1 MNGPSCLWPQT
12 RSGSRPAFIS
22 FWDGRGDPSPHQV
35 VGRPQQGLPNGSN
48 LHSYFPQR
56 LSSRPSGEGLWAS
69 PRTSP
74 FTGTERALGPA
85 SIPAS
90 SPTKLCLF
98 NFTSTLRARKLC
110 QSSSPTGHWGSTRG
124 PFLLSPK
131 PVPHCLT

>member
-22 FWDGRGDPSPHQV
+22 FWDDPSPHQV

-56 LSSRPSGEGLWAS
+56 LSSWPSKEGLWAS
-69 PRTSP
+69 PGTFP
-74 FTGTERALGPA
+74 FTGTQRALGPA

-90 SPTKLCLF
+90 
-98 NFTSTLRARKLC
+98 
-110 QSSSPTGHWGSTRG
+110 Q
-124 PFLLSPK
+124 SPK
-131 PVPHCLT
+131 ALSF